1 MTHRVVVSHRKF
13 INIDVARR
21 LLNFFRISSFSRYF
35 SAFIFKVITV
45 ILLLCLAGK
54 TECDLFLCSDNISIS
69 HYLVFLL
76 ISILINYFSLWLKID
91 IFRSSEISN
100 VSSLI
105 NFMKLLDLK
114 DKKVNFKW
122 YIKFRCK
129 MCCISP
135 FGIIHLILKSACHA
149 YAHIA

>member
-91 IFRSSEISN
+91 RYFDPLKFLMCLRL
-100 VSSLI
+100 LI
-105 NFMKLLDLK
+105 LLDLK